1 MVKTK
6 IVYRPIVVTE
16 GRQRALKDRGCDT
29 VADTALQEAVR
40 TDAEKFGKSEGYV
53 LKVIQ
58 AERVKEADHE

>member
-16 GRQRALKDRGCDT
+16 VRQRALKDRDCDT

-40 TDAEKFGKSEGYV
+40 ADAEKFGKSEGYV

-58 AERVKEADHE
+58 AERVKEESK

>member
-6 IVYRPIVVTE
+6 TVYRPVVITN
-16 GRQRALKDRGCDT
+16 GKHRPLKDREFELD
-29 VADTALQEAVR
+29 ADGALQEAVR

-58 AERVKEADHE
+58 AERVKGGQ

>member
-16 GRQRALKDRGCDT
+16 GRQRALKDRDCDT

-58 AERVKEADHE
+58 AERVKEESK